1 MAGCQQLIMRP
12 ARLDVAC
19 VIRNDGDGPARGPLA
34 IAQSIDYRIDGVRVS
49 KARRV
54 ELPSGTTIEG
64 HGSKFVVDKVWVSIP
79 LRYRD
84 EHP

>member
-34 IAQSIDYRIDGVRVS
+34 IAQSIDY
-49 KARRV
+49 
-54 ELPSGTTIEG
+54 
-64 HGSKFVVDKVWVSIP
+64 
-79 LRYRD
+79 
-84 EHP
+84 